1 MRAIYLCHPI
11 AGDVEANVAE
21 VERIYNE
28 LWERWGLQYPVAPY
42 LLSLKNGTD
51 DDSDPHSRARGLQID
66 SDMVKRC
73 DEVWLFGPK
82 ISSGLLHYILVVISC
97 SFPVIS
103 MTTVTQAY
111 LRRVMD
117 GWLSTYWPDAR
128 SAALR

>member
-21 VERIYNE
+21 VERIYNA
-28 LWERWGLQYPVAPY
+28 LWKRGGLQYPVAPY

-82 ISSGLLHYILVVISC
+82 ISSGMWQEVAVAMACGIPII
-97 SFPVIS
+97 P
-103 MTTVTQAY
+103 MTTGTQADW
-111 LRRVMD
+111 RKVME
-117 GWLSTYWPDAR
+117 GW
-128 SAALR
+128 